1 MKIIGNPKRLPVVII
16 VSLAVIVLGVEAR
29 KIMTGGVDPRVA
41 RKIDRGLDEQSL
53 VPQMCREVEEARS
66 SGDVKEA
73 VKLLKK
79 IQKAYPDAK
88 LAIVCR
94 GCEERGIVE
103 MAKHA
108 QINLANVT
116 LIGLQCTHDE
126 AVFCRCAKPYTAHA
140 KTTVG
145 TPIAGVPD
153 QVTDD
158 LLAKSQPERLAFWK
172 QHFLHCIKCYGCRNV
187 CPQCFCNVCALEK
200 ETWVETGRLPMPV
213 PPMYHLVR
221 AMHMTAKCVACRECE
236 ETCPAGIPL
245 AIHFRLIAR
254 DVEEMFKYETGAV
267 IDQPPPQLLVLEEG
281 EYERTHLPH

>member
-1 MKIIGNPKRLPVVII
+1 MSDRLPALREAIEKLLPEVDG
-16 VSLAVIVLGVEAR
+16 VLGLKTGPGGIVAPHLFVRERAEAL
-29 KIMTGGVDPRVA
+29 KALAIWP
-41 RKIDRGLDEQSL
+41 KEP
-53 VPQMCREVEEARS
+53 VP
-66 SGDVKEA
+66 D
-73 VKLLKK
+73 LLKK
-79 IQKAYPDAK
+79 IQKAHPDAK

-103 MAKHA
+103 MSKHV

-126 AVFCRCAKPYTAHA
+126 AVFCRCGKPYTAHA
-140 KTTVG
+140 QTTVG
-145 TPIAGVPD
+145 ARVEGVPD
-153 QVTDD
+153 SVTDD
-158 LLAKSQPERLAFWK
+158 FLKKNQAERLAFWK
-172 QHFLHCIKCYGCRNV
+172 EHFLHCIKCYGCRNT
-187 CPQCFCNVCALEK
+187 CPQCFCNVCALEA

-267 IDQPPPQLLVLEEG
+267 IEQSPPQLLVLEEG
-281 EYERTHLPH
+281 DYERTGLPH

>member
-1 MKIIGNPKRLPVVII
+1 MSDRLPDLRRAIEKLLPEVDGV
-16 VSLAVIVLGVEAR
+16 LAL
-29 KIMTGGVDPRVA
+29 KTGPGGILAPH
-41 RKIDRGLDEQSL
+41 LF
-53 VPQMCREVEEARS
+53 
-66 SGDVKEA
+66 VKERA
-73 VKLLKK
+73 AELEALALWPKEPLPDLLKK
-79 IQKAYPDAK
+79 ILKAHPTAK

-94 GCEERGIVE
+94 RCEERGVVE

-108 QINLANVT
+108 QLDLAHVT

-126 AVFCRCAKPYTAHA
+126 ALFCRCAKPATIHA
-140 KTTVG
+140 KIVVG
-145 TPIAGVPD
+145 TPVEGVPD
-153 QVTDD
+153 SVTDD
-158 LLAKSQPERLAFWK
+158 FVKMDQAGRLAFWK
-172 QHFLHCIKCYGCRNV
+172 EHFLHCIKCYGCRNV
-187 CPQCFCNVCALEK
+187 CPQCFCNVCALED

-267 IDQPPPQLLVLEEG
+267 IEQSPPQLLVLEEG
-281 EYERTHLPH
+281 EYERTGLPH